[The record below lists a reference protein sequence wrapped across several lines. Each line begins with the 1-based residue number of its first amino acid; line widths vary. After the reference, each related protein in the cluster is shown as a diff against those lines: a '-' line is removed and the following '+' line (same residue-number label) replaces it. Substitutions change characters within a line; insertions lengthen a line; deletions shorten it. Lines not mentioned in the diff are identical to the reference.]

1 MKIPSLSKIPPLPKL
16 SKRTWVFIIAILLI
30 LAAIPGLGLVRF
42 TTTHP
47 FVCLSCHQNQDPR
60 EMWLPSR
67 IHPAS
72 VTCTD
77 CHTKP
82 GEIFPRKFYAS
93 DDLMNTKCLNCHPTI
108 PRGEQVDLQNIRI
121 VKISHKLHGE
131 KKALCID
138 CHRNI
143 EHDTLSPRTN
153 RPRMETCYQ
162 CHQAH
167 PRTQACDKCH
177 PINLVYSGKGK
188 PS

>member
-1 MKIPSLSKIPPLPKL
+1 MKIPSLPNL
-16 SKRTWVFIIAILLI
+16 SRRTWTLIIVILLI

-42 TTTHP
+42 TSTHTL
-47 FVCLSCHQNQDPR
+47 VCLSCHQNQEPR
-60 EMWLPSR
+60 ARWLPSR

-72 VTCTD
+72 VTCVD
-77 CHTKP
+77 CHAKP
-82 GEIFPRKFYAS
+82 GEIFPSKFLAS
-93 DDLMNTKCLNCHPTI
+93 DDLMNQRCLGCHPTI
-108 PRGEQVDLQNIRI
+108 SGGEQADLQNVRI
-121 VKISHKLHGE
+121 VKISHKLHAE
-131 KKALCID
+131 KKAFCID

-177 PINLVYSGKGK
+177 PINLVYTKK
-188 PS
+188 

>member
-1 MKIPSLSKIPPLPKL
+1 MKIPSLPKL
-16 SKRTWVFIIAILLI
+16 SRRTWTLIIVILLI

-42 TTTHP
+42 TSSHTL
-47 FVCLSCHQNQDPR
+47 VCLSCHQHQDPR

-67 IHPAS
+67 SHPTS
-72 VTCTD
+72 VTCVD
-77 CHTKP
+77 CHLKS
-82 GEIFPRKFYAS
+82 GEIFSLKFSAS
-93 DDLMNTKCLNCHPTI
+93 DDLMNQRCLGCHSAI
-108 PRGEQVDLQNIRI
+108 PQGEQADLQNVRI
-121 VKISHKLHGE
+121 VKISHKLHSE
-131 KKALCID
+131 KKAVCID

-177 PINLVYSGKGK
+177 PINLVYTKK
-188 PS
+188 

>member
-1 MKIPSLSKIPPLPKL
+1 MKIPSFPKL
-16 SKRTWVFIIAILLI
+16 SKRTWVFIIAMLLI

-47 FVCLSCHQNQDPR
+47 FFCLSCHQNKEPR

-72 VTCTD
+72 VTCVD
-77 CHTKP
+77 CHSNP
-82 GEIFPRKFYAS
+82 GEIIPRKFSAS
-93 DDLMNTKCLNCHPTI
+93 DDLMNQSCLRCHSPI
-108 PRGEQVDLQNIRI
+108 RRGEQTDLQNVRI
-121 VKISHKLHGE
+121 VKISHKLHAE

-143 EHDTLSPRTN
+143 EHDTRAPRTN
-153 RPRMETCYQ
+153 RPQMETCYH

-167 PRTQACDKCH
+167 PRNQACDACH
-177 PINLVYSGKGK
+177 LINLVYSGKGK
-188 PS
+188 KF